1 MQTILGAG
9 GVIAQSLQKQ
19 LMSQNMPV
27 RLVRR
32 QAGTSPA
39 GTESRSADLLN
50 PRAVA
55 AAVAGS
61 EVVYLTPGLTYNAR
75 LWAEQWPKVMQNTIQ
90 ACEKAG
96 AKLVF
101 FDNVYAYGLV
111 DGPMTEATPY
121 NPCSKKGEVRAQI
134 ARMLHDQ
141 MGKNFDAMIVRAA
154 DFYGPHNKTSF
165 AHLMVFERLA
175 AGKGAQLLLADQ
187 VPHVFSYTP
196 DAGVATALLGNTPS
210 AYNQVWHLP
219 APEEAVTGKE
229 LVDIAAAALGVKPKY
244 QVIGKGMLKML
255 GWFIPVLRE
264 NQEMLYQFEKPYL
277 FNSHKFK
284 AAFPHFEVSTY
295 VEGAAA
301 VAKSLQ
307 PSAVSQ

>member
-9 GVIAQSLQKQ
+9 GVIAHSLQQQ
-19 LMSQNMPV
+19 LLAQNIPL

-32 QAGTSPA
+32 QAGPA
-39 GTESRSADLLN
+39 PAEAESRSADLLN
-50 PRAVA
+50 PQAVA
-55 AAVAGS
+55 DAVAGS

-75 LWAEQWPKVMQNTIQ
+75 LWAEQWPVVMQNTIA
-90 ACEKAG
+90 ACEKTG

-134 ARMLHDQ
+134 ARMLHDR
-141 MGKNFDAMIVRAA
+141 MGRGLDAMIVRAA

-165 AHLMVFERLA
+165 AHIMVFERLA
-175 AGKGAQLLLADQ
+175 AGKGAQLLVTDQ

-196 DAGVATALLGNTPS
+196 DAGAATALLGNTPS

-219 APEEAVTGKE
+219 APQNAITGQE
-229 LVDIAAAALGVKPKY
+229 LVEIAAAALGVKPKY
-244 QVIGKGMLKML
+244 QVVGKGMLKML

-277 FNSHKFK
+277 FNSEKFN
-284 AAFPHFEVSTY
+284 AAFPEFAARSY
-295 VEGAAA
+295 ALGAAE
-301 VAKSLQ
+301 VAKSLR
-307 PSAVSQ
+307 S

>member
-9 GVIAQSLQKQ
+9 GVIAHSLQQQ
-19 LMSQNMPV
+19 LLAQNIPL

-32 QAGTSPA
+32 QAGPA
-39 GTESRSADLLN
+39 PAEAESRSADLLN
-50 PRAVA
+50 PQAVA
-55 AAVAGS
+55 DAVAGS

-75 LWAEQWPKVMQNTIQ
+75 LWDEQWPVVMQNTIA
-90 ACEKAG
+90 ACEKTG

-111 DGPMTEATPY
+111 DGPMTETTPY

-134 ARMLHDQ
+134 ARMLHDR
-141 MGKNFDAMIVRAA
+141 MGRGLDAMIVRAA

-165 AHLMVFERLA
+165 AHIMVFERLA
-175 AGKGAQLLLADQ
+175 AGKGAQLLVTDQ

-196 DAGVATALLGNTPS
+196 DAGAATALLGNTPS

-219 APEEAVTGKE
+219 APQNAITGQE
-229 LVDIAAAALGVKPKY
+229 LVEIAAAALGVKPKY
-244 QVIGKGMLKML
+244 QVVGKGMLKML

-277 FNSHKFK
+277 FNSEKFN
-284 AAFPHFEVSTY
+284 AAFPEFAARSY
-295 VEGAAA
+295 ALGAAE
-301 VAKSLQ
+301 VAKSLR
-307 PSAVSQ
+307 S

>member
-9 GVIAQSLQKQ
+9 GVIAHSLQQQ
-19 LMSQNMPV
+19 LLSQNIPL

-32 QAGTSPA
+32 QAGSAPA
-39 GTESRSADLLN
+39 GAESRSADLLN
-50 PRAVA
+50 AQAVA
-55 AAVAGS
+55 EAVAGS

-75 LWAEQWPKVMQNTIQ
+75 LWAAQWPVVMQNTIA

-134 ARMLHDQ
+134 ARLLHDR
-141 MGKNFDAMIVRAA
+141 MGRSLDAMIVRAA

-165 AHLMVFERLA
+165 AHIMVFERLA
-175 AGKGAQLLLADQ
+175 AGKGAQLLVADQ

-196 DAGVATALLGNTPS
+196 NAGAATALLGNTPS

-219 APEEAVTGKE
+219 APENAITGKE
-229 LVDIAAAALGVKPKY
+229 LVEIAAAALGVKPKY
-244 QVIGKGMLKML
+244 QVVGKGMLKML

-264 NQEMLYQFEKPYL
+264 NQEMLYQFERPYL
-277 FNSHKFK
+277 FNSEKFK
-284 AAFPHFEVSTY
+284 AAFPEFAVTSY
-295 VEGAAA
+295 AEGAAT

-307 PSAVSQ
+307 QKA

>member
-9 GVIAQSLQKQ
+9 GVIAHSLQHQ
-19 LMSQNMPV
+19 LLSQNIPV

-32 QAGTSPA
+32 QAGPAPA
-39 GTESRSADLLN
+39 GAESRSADLLN
-50 PRAVA
+50 AQAVA
-55 AAVAGS
+55 EAVAGS
-61 EVVYLTPGLTYNAR
+61 EVVYLTPGLNYNAR
-75 LWAEQWPKVMQNTIQ
+75 LWAEQWPVVMQNTIA
-90 ACEKAG
+90 ACEKTG

-121 NPCSKKGEVRAQI
+121 NPCSKKGDVRAQI
-134 ARMLHDQ
+134 ARLLHDR
-141 MGKNFDAMIVRAA
+141 MGRSLDAMIVRAA

-165 AHLMVFERLA
+165 AHIMVFERLT
-175 AGKGAQLLLADQ
+175 AGKGAQLLVADQ

-196 DAGVATALLGNTPS
+196 DAGAATALLGNTPS

-219 APEEAVTGKE
+219 APENAITGKE
-229 LVDIAAAALGVKPKY
+229 LVEIAAAALGVKPKY
-244 QVIGKGMLKML
+244 QVVGNGMLKML

-277 FNSHKFK
+277 FNSEKFK
-284 AAFPHFEVSTY
+284 AAFLEFAVTGY
-295 VEGAAA
+295 AQGAAE
-301 VAKSLQ
+301 VAKSLR
-307 PSAVSQ
+307 S

>member
-9 GVIAQSLQKQ
+9 GVIAHSLQQQ
-19 LMSQNMPV
+19 LLAQNIPL

-32 QAGTSPA
+32 QAGPAPA
-39 GTESRSADLLN
+39 GAESRSADLLN
-50 PRAVA
+50 AQAVA
-55 AAVAGS
+55 EAVAGS

-75 LWAEQWPKVMQNTIQ
+75 LWAEQWPVVMQNTIA
-90 ACEKAG
+90 ACEKTG

-134 ARMLHDQ
+134 ARMLHDR
-141 MGKNFDAMIVRAA
+141 MGRGLDAMIVRAA

-165 AHLMVFERLA
+165 AHIMVFERLA
-175 AGKGAQLLLADQ
+175 AGKGAQLLVTDQ

-196 DAGVATALLGNTPS
+196 DAGAATALLGNTPS

-219 APEEAVTGKE
+219 APQNAITGKE
-229 LVDIAAAALGVKPKY
+229 LVEIAAAALGVKPKY
-244 QVIGKGMLKML
+244 QVVGKGMLKML

-277 FNSHKFK
+277 FNSEKFN
-284 AAFPHFEVSTY
+284 AAFPEFAARSY
-295 VEGAAA
+295 ALGAAE
-301 VAKSLQ
+301 VAKSLR
-307 PSAVSQ
+307 S

>member
-9 GVIAQSLQKQ
+9 GVIAHSLQQQ
-19 LMSQNMPV
+19 LISQNIPV

-32 QAGTSPA
+32 QAGHSPA

-50 PRAVA
+50 PQAVDE
-55 AAVAGS
+55 AVAGS
-61 EVVYLTPGLTYNAR
+61 EVVYLTAGLTYNAR
-75 LWAEQWPKVMQNTIQ
+75 LWAEQWPVVMQNALD

-96 AKLVF
+96 AKFVF

-111 DGPMTEATPY
+111 EGPMTEESPY
-121 NPCSKKGEVRAQI
+121 HPCSKKGEVRAHI
-134 ARMLHDQ
+134 ARMLHDR
-141 MGKNFDAMIVRAA
+141 MGRSLDAMIVRAA

-165 AHLMVFERLA
+165 AHIMVFERLA
-175 AGKGAQLLLADQ
+175 AGKGAQLLVADQ

-196 DAGVATALLGNTPS
+196 DAGAATALLGNTPS

-219 APEEAVTGKE
+219 APENAITGKE
-229 LVDIAAAALGVKPKY
+229 LVEIAAAALGVKPKY
-244 QVIGKGMLKML
+244 QVVGKGMLKML

-277 FNSHKFK
+277 FNSEKFK
-284 AAFPHFEVSTY
+284 AAFPEFAVTGY
-295 VEGAAA
+295 AQGAAE
-301 VAKSLQ
+301 VAKSLR
-307 PSAVSQ
+307 S

>member
-9 GVIAQSLQKQ
+9 GVIAHSLQNQ
-19 LMSQNMPV
+19 LIAQNIPL

-32 QAGTSPA
+32 QVGAASAGAETFA
-39 GTESRSADLLN
+39 ADLLN
-50 PRAVA
+50 PQAVA
-55 AAVAGS
+55 KAVAGS

-75 LWAEQWPKVMQNTIQ
+75 LWAEQWPMVMQNAISV
-90 ACEKAG
+90 CEDAG

-111 DGPMTEATPY
+111 DGPMTEASKY

-134 ARMLHDQ
+134 ARMLHDR
-141 MGKNFDAMIVRAA
+141 MGNGLDAMIVRAA

-175 AGKGAQLLLADQ
+175 AGKGAQLLLTDQ

-196 DAGVATALLGNTPS
+196 DAGAATALLGNTPT
-210 AYNQVWHLP
+210 AYNHVWHLP
-219 APEEAVTGKE
+219 APEKTITGKE
-229 LVDIAAAALGVKPKY
+229 LVEIAAAALGVKAKY
-244 QVIGKGMLKML
+244 QVVGKGMLKML

-264 NQEMLYQFEKPYL
+264 NQEMLYQFEKSYL
-277 FNSHKFK
+277 FNSDKFK
-284 AAFPHFEVSTY
+284 KAFPEFKVTSYE
-295 VEGAAA
+295 EGAKA
-301 VAKSLQ
+301 VAKSLRH
-307 PSAVSQ
+307 SAVS

>member
-9 GVIAQSLQKQ
+9 GVIATSLQADLLKQ
-19 LMSQNMPV
+19 NIPL

-32 QAGTSPA
+32 QAGAAPSGAETFA
-39 GTESRSADLLN
+39 ADLLH
-50 PRAVA
+50 PKAVA
-55 AAVAGS
+55 KAVAGS

-75 LWAEQWPKVMQNTIQ
+75 LWAEQWPVVMQNAIS
-90 ACEKAG
+90 ACEDAG

-111 DGPMTEATPY
+111 EGHMTEESAY

-134 ARMLHDQ
+134 ARMLHDR
-141 MGKNFDAMIVRAA
+141 MGRGLDAMIVRAA

-165 AHLMVFERLA
+165 AHIMVFERLA
-175 AGKGAQLLLADQ
+175 AGKGAQLLVSDQ

-196 DAGVATALLGNTPS
+196 DAGAATALLGNTTS

-219 APEEAVTGKE
+219 APEKAITGKE
-229 LVDIAAAALGVKPKY
+229 LVALAAAALGVKPKY
-244 QVIGKGMLKML
+244 QVVGKGMLKML

-264 NQEMLYQFEKPYL
+264 NQEMLYQFENPYL
-277 FNSHKFK
+277 FNSDKFK
-284 AAFPHFEVSTY
+284 SAFPEFAVTNY
-295 VEGAAA
+295 AEGAAA
-301 VAKSLQ
+301 VAKSLAQ
-307 PSAVSQ
+307 

>member
-1 MQTILGAG
+1 MHMQTILGAG
-9 GVIAQSLQKQ
+9 GVIAHSLQQQ
-19 LMSQNMPV
+19 LLAQNIPL

-32 QAGTSPA
+32 QAGPAPA
-39 GTESRSADLLN
+39 GAESRSADLLN
-50 PRAVA
+50 AQAVA
-55 AAVAGS
+55 EAVAGS

-75 LWAEQWPKVMQNTIQ
+75 LWSEQWPVVMQNTIA
-90 ACEKAG
+90 ACEKTG

-134 ARMLHDQ
+134 ARMLHDR
-141 MGKNFDAMIVRAA
+141 MGRGLDAMIVRAA

-165 AHLMVFERLA
+165 AHIMVFERLA
-175 AGKGAQLLLADQ
+175 AGKGAQLLVADQ

-196 DAGVATALLGNTPS
+196 DAGAATALLGNTPS

-219 APEEAVTGKE
+219 APQNAITGQE
-229 LVDIAAAALGVKPKY
+229 LVEIAAAALGVKPKY
-244 QVIGKGMLKML
+244 QVVGKGMLKML

-277 FNSHKFK
+277 FNSEKFN
-284 AAFPHFEVSTY
+284 AAFPEFAARSY
-295 VEGAAA
+295 ALGAEE
-301 VAKSLQ
+301 VAKSLRQ
-307 PSAVSQ
+307 

>member
-9 GVIAQSLQKQ
+9 GVIAHSLQQQ
-19 LMSQNMPV
+19 LLSQNIPL

-32 QAGTSPA
+32 QAGPA
-39 GTESRSADLLN
+39 PAEAESRSADLLN
-50 PRAVA
+50 AQAVA
-55 AAVAGS
+55 EAVAGS

-75 LWAEQWPKVMQNTIQ
+75 LWAAQWPVVMQNTIA

-134 ARMLHDQ
+134 ARLLHDR
-141 MGKNFDAMIVRAA
+141 MGRSLDAMIVRAA

-165 AHLMVFERLA
+165 AHIMVFERLA
-175 AGKGAQLLLADQ
+175 AGKGAQLLVADQ

-196 DAGVATALLGNTPS
+196 NAGAATALLGNTPS

-219 APEEAVTGKE
+219 APENAITGKE
-229 LVDIAAAALGVKPKY
+229 LVEIAAAALGVKPKY
-244 QVIGKGMLKML
+244 QVVGKGMLKML

-277 FNSHKFK
+277 FNSEKFK
-284 AAFPHFEVSTY
+284 AAFPEFAVTSY
-295 VEGAAA
+295 AEGAAT

-307 PSAVSQ
+307 QKA

>member
-9 GVIAQSLQKQ
+9 GVIAHSLQQQ
-19 LMSQNMPV
+19 LLSQNIPL

-32 QAGTSPA
+32 QAGSAPA
-39 GTESRSADLLN
+39 GAESRSADLLN
-50 PRAVA
+50 AQAVA
-55 AAVAGS
+55 EAMAGS

-75 LWAEQWPKVMQNTIQ
+75 LWAEQWPVVMQNALD

-134 ARMLHDQ
+134 ARLLHDR
-141 MGKNFDAMIVRAA
+141 MGRSLDAMIVRAA

-165 AHLMVFERLA
+165 AHIMVFERLA
-175 AGKGAQLLLADQ
+175 AGKGAQLLVADQ

-196 DAGVATALLGNTPS
+196 NAGAATALLGNTPS

-219 APEEAVTGKE
+219 APENAITGKE
-229 LVDIAAAALGVKPKY
+229 LVEIAAAALGVKPKY
-244 QVIGKGMLKML
+244 QVVGKGMLKML

-277 FNSHKFK
+277 FNSEKFK
-284 AAFPHFEVSTY
+284 AAFPEFAVTSY
-295 VEGAAA
+295 AEGAAT

-307 PSAVSQ
+307 QKA

>member
-9 GVIAQSLQKQ
+9 GVIAHSLQHQ
-19 LMSQNMPV
+19 LLSQNIPV

-32 QAGTSPA
+32 QAGAAPEGA
-39 GTESRSADLLN
+39 ESRSADLLN
-50 PRAVA
+50 AQAVA
-55 AAVAGS
+55 EAVAGS

-75 LWAEQWPKVMQNTIQ
+75 LWAEQWPVVMQNTIQ

-134 ARMLHDQ
+134 ARLLHDR
-141 MGKNFDAMIVRAA
+141 MGRSLDAMIVRAA

-165 AHLMVFERLA
+165 AHIMVFERLA
-175 AGKGAQLLLADQ
+175 AGKGAQLLVADQ

-196 DAGVATALLGNTPS
+196 NAGVATALLGNNPS

-219 APEEAVTGKE
+219 APENAITGKE
-229 LVDIAAAALGVKPKY
+229 LVEIAAAALGVKPKY
-244 QVIGKGMLKML
+244 QVVGKGMLKML

-264 NQEMLYQFEKPYL
+264 NQEMLYQFERPYL
-277 FNSHKFK
+277 FNSEKFK
-284 AAFPHFEVSTY
+284 AAFPEFAVTSY
-295 VEGAAA
+295 AEGAAT

-307 PSAVSQ
+307 QKA